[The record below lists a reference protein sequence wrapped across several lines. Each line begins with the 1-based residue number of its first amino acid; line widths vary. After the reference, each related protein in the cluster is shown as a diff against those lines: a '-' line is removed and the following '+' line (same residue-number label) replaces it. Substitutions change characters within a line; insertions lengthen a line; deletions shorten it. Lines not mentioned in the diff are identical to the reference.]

1 MLYSKWYR
9 PNHTT
14 CMLRVKYGSDH
25 IIIIL
30 SVRTYTEQPILIR
43 KDLPVNIHLFI
54 IYLNKVQ
61 TKTEYNAP
69 IYS

>member
-14 CMLRVKYGSDH
+14 CMLRVEYGSDH

-43 KDLPVNIHLFI
+43 KDLPVNIQFT
-54 IYLNKVQ
+54 YLNKVQ

-69 IYS
+69 IAN